1 MVHWIIHEKLQESGL
16 SFHPQTGAP
25 WTKSRRPSA
34 AACYYFVQYVHH
46 SHFPL
51 LGSLGDA
58 DVTLA
63 EMKRLKSA
71 GGAGVTKVLRTRV
84 SPIAQLY
91 VDDCMPNAYEIQA
104 IRRATAVTPETP
116 NNVPVP
122 SPAPQQSPADD
133 VPALSASSPLSIE
146 PSVVVNDVLTT
157 AETQPR
163 RRSSRLNTTMSSR
176 WGVGTKVASEFDGEI
191 FIGSVTRILPA
202 TIEGDEQLW
211 HVVYEDSDQEDL
223 NEKEMECARHLYVD
237 GVSREDIDEVSDS
250 EDDEYQPLA

>member
-1 MVHWIIHEKLQESGL
+1 MLQRTRWRKATADVVHWIIHEKLQESGL

-104 IRRATAVTPETP
+104 IRRATAGRGPQSMKAWMGP
-116 NNVPVP
+116 KGPMGALVPITCILHLLTYF
-122 SPAPQQSPADD
+122 
-133 VPALSASSPLSIE
+133 LS
-146 PSVVVNDVLTT
+146 
-157 AETQPR
+157 
-163 RRSSRLNTTMSSR
+163 
-176 WGVGTKVASEFDGEI
+176 
-191 FIGSVTRILPA
+191 
-202 TIEGDEQLW
+202 
-211 HVVYEDSDQEDL
+211 
-223 NEKEMECARHLYVD
+223 
-237 GVSREDIDEVSDS
+237 
-250 EDDEYQPLA
+250 